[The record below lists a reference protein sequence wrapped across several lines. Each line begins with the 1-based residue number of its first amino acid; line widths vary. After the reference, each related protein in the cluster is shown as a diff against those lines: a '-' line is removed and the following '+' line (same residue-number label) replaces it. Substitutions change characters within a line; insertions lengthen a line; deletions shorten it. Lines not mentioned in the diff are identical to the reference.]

1 MDGLMVVAS
10 DLQTLGYSVE
20 KTFRVMKTFFF
31 LLSAGGECGSEE
43 VAHRL

>member
-20 KTFRVMKTFFF
+20 KTFRVMKTFF
-31 LLSAGGECGSEE
+31 SPREGNVE
-43 VAHRL
+43 VRR